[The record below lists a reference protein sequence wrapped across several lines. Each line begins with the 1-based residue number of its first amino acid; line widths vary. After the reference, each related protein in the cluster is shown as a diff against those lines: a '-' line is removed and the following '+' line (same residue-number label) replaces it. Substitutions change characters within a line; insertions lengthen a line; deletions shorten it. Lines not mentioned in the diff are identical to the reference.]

1 MNQFILNHVSV
12 EKCIIDGEMVAYDRG
27 AGSEGGSGGGGGG
40 LIPFGSNR
48 TVAADEMKLR
58 ERGETPSKWLFFI
71 VFDVLHTSG
80 EGSQSALSSAA
91 PKLSVSDGDVSS
103 WPLASRRR
111 LLKEI
116 VSEVPRRLEFVK
128 CEEVGEGTKEM
139 RCAALAAFFNRAVE
153 TGQEGLVVKDLSSPY
168 LIGEKSRAKSH
179 WVGCV
184 VETFFDGCVV
194 LR

>member
-1 MNQFILNHVSV
+1 
-12 EKCIIDGEMVAYDRG
+12 
-27 AGSEGGSGGGGGG
+27 
-40 LIPFGSNR
+40 
-48 TVAADEMKLR
+48 
-58 ERGETPSKWLFFI
+58 
-71 VFDVLHTSG
+71 
-80 EGSQSALSSAA
+80 
-91 PKLSVSDGDVSS
+91 VSS

-168 LIGEKSRAKSH
+168 LIGEKSRARSH
-179 WVGCV
+179 WVSMCG
-184 VETFFDGCVV
+184 
-194 LR
+194 